1 MMSGE
6 DIHRLV
12 SPRLNRFLKVAPPS
26 PSPPS
31 SSSSSSSSSSTY
43 AAHPASPSNSNRD
56 HTVNPLYNIPSI
68 SPTPFDSHQ
77 GSASASHSPVT
88 TSETILSTSTSQAP
102 THAHTTSTAHT
113 AHTASKVLEDLHPIL
128 TEEAVGGKIPAW
140 GFSLRLVTGGFLAGD
155 GCSRCPW
162 LARCQGCLIP
172 RSGAMV
178 CTIQGSWHDMTWHD
192 MTHMLWHIKT
202 HHHRHISMFFSSP
215 SSSSKPSSSSSSSL
229 SSQLFLL
236 DRAAW
241 RGYRGRGLAYYG
253 ASRTSRLCG
262 SKWV

>member
-26 PSPPS
+26 PS
-31 SSSSSSSSSSTY
+31 SSSSSSSTSSSS
-43 AAHPASPSNSNRD
+43 AAHPASPSSGNREY
-56 HTVNPLYNIPSI
+56 TVNSLYNIPSI
-68 SPTPFDSHQ
+68 SPKPSDSHQ
-77 GSASASHSPVT
+77 GSASHSPVT
-88 TSETILSTSTSQAP
+88 TSETIQSTSTSQAS
-102 THAHTTSTAHT
+102 THALAPATAHTTHT
-113 AHTASKVLEDLHPIL
+113 AHTASKVIEELHPIL

-178 CTIQGSWHDMTWHD
+178 CRVHGQ
-192 MTHMLWHIKT
+192 
-202 HHHRHISMFFSSP
+202 
-215 SSSSKPSSSSSSSL
+215 
-229 SSQLFLL
+229 
-236 DRAAW
+236 
-241 RGYRGRGLAYYG
+241 
-253 ASRTSRLCG
+253 
-262 SKWV
+262 